1 MACVT
6 GSSVQCTTDN
16 SVTNS
21 ALQQV
26 RSTVSSKSQLLRT
39 KEVEKFNSHYSR
51 RPFESLGNINTS
63 DRLSEQ
69 KKTSTE
75 QIQRSFSFTSKT
87 VLQRSN
93 TTSSANG
100 FHAPL
105 AKRFAFDNSSP
116 KPSSKNKTSLLRSS
130 STPSVK
136 TAESTTVHSAVH
148 SSDKMYPTCNSSPF
162 QRNVH
167 VSNKDS
173 QSQEFSECYL
183 GPGDSLESNKRLDPS
198 SRVSTPSNPTA
209 NFLSKKELSLLHSPN
224 ISTGFRS
231 FHNSKAT
238 DTKTAN
244 PDWQQKGS
252 LRYCTPLLN
261 GETRDSPLPK
271 GKTTSSFCNQ
281 IERHP
286 ANTFHG
292 NLDGTKSS
300 ETPVMPRQSGHA
312 GSNTLQVNQAVTPVV
327 NRSHSRTPSVSKTP
341 TSRKF
346 PGPAGLLPKLVC
358 IICTYM

>member
-1 MACVT
+1 M

-21 ALQQV
+21 ALQQG
-26 RSTVSSKSQLLRT
+26 RSTVRSKSHLLST

-51 RPFESLGNINTS
+51 RPFESLSNITTS
-63 DRLSEQ
+63 GGVSEQ
-69 KKTSTE
+69 KRTSTE
-75 QIQRSFSFTSKT
+75 QMQRSFSFTSKT

-100 FHAPL
+100 FRVPL
-105 AKRFAFDNSSP
+105 SKRFAFDNSSP
-116 KPSSKNKTSLLRSS
+116 KPSSENKTSLLRSS

-136 TAESTTVHSAVH
+136 TAERTTVHSAVH
-148 SSDKMYPTCNSSPF
+148 PSDKIYPTCNSSPF
-162 QRNVH
+162 GRNVH
-167 VSNKDS
+167 LSNKDS
-173 QSQEFSECYL
+173 QLQEFSECYL
-183 GPGDSLESNKRLDPS
+183 EPGDSLESNKRLDPS

-209 NFLSKKELSLLHSPN
+209 NFQSKRKLSLLHSPN

-231 FHNSKAT
+231 FHNSEAT
-238 DTKTAN
+238 DTKTTN

-261 GETRDSPLPK
+261 GETGDSPLLR

-281 IERHP
+281 IQRHP

-292 NLDGTKSS
+292 NLDGTKAS
-300 ETPVMPRQSGHA
+300 ETPVMPRRSGHA
-312 GSNTLQVNQAVTPVV
+312 GSNTPQVNQAVTPVV

-358 IICTYM
+358 IIYIYVNN

>member
-1 MACVT
+1 M
-6 GSSVQCTTDN
+6 QCTTDN

-21 ALQQV
+21 ALQQG

-51 RPFESLGNINTS
+51 RPFESLSNINTGGTG
-63 DRLSEQ
+63 RVSEQ
-69 KKTSTE
+69 KKTSKE
-75 QIQRSFSFTSKT
+75 QMQRSFSFTSKT

-116 KPSSKNKTSLLRSS
+116 KTSSENKASLLRSS

-136 TAESTTVHSAVH
+136 TAESTTLMH
-148 SSDKMYPTCNSSPF
+148 SSDKMYPACNSSPF

-167 VSNKDS
+167 VSSRDS
-173 QSQEFSECYL
+173 QLQEFSKCNL

-198 SRVSTPSNPTA
+198 SRVSTPSNSTA
-209 NFLSKKELSLLHSPN
+209 NFLSKKELSGLNSPSTC
-224 ISTGFRS
+224 ISTGLRP
-231 FHNSKAT
+231 FHNSKAAES
-238 DTKTAN
+238 DIKMIS
-244 PDWQQKGS
+244 PVRQQGES
-252 LRYCTPLLN
+252 LRCTPILN
-261 GETRDSPLPK
+261 GQTRDSPLPI
-271 GKTTSSFCNQ
+271 GKISSSFCNQ
-281 IERHP
+281 TESRSSI
-286 ANTFHG
+286 TFHD
-292 NLDGTKSS
+292 NLNGTTCKAS
-300 ETPVMPRQSGHA
+300 ETPVTSRQSGRT
-312 GSNTLQVNQAVTPVV
+312 GSNTPQVNQAVMPVIS
-327 NRSHSRTPSVSKTP
+327 RSHSRTPSVSKTP

-358 IICTYM
+358 IIIHVCTK